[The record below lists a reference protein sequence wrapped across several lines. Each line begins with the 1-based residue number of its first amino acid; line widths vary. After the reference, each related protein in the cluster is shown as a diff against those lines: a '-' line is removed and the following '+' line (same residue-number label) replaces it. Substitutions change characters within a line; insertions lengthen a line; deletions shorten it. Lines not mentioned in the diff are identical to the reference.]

1 MKELQDE
8 LERVLGRTVQIPVD
22 PQQVPVNKPSI
33 YIYVLYQGVYD
44 VSVFLHQEFSF
55 ARALGPYHNKV
66 AIASRSYPRAGIWTA
81 EQLKKDP
88 QFIEFFQ
95 KPFNRDGYTLKTKL

>member
-1 MKELQDE
+1 MS
-8 LERVLGRTVQIPVD
+8 
-22 PQQVPVNKPSI
+22 VPKANPTEVSAESHIAAIKNE
-33 YIYVLYQGVYD
+33 QGIYD
-44 VSVFLHQEFSF
+44 VSVFLHHGFSF

-81 EQLKKDP
+81 AQLKKEP

-95 KPFNRDGYTLKTKL
+95 KPFNREGYTLKTKL